1 MATNASNSR
10 SYSNLSSSF
19 DASYLN
25 RDVPRFNNPS
35 APSLRKSFSNLNNF
49 ETMRKFKERKLD
61 KEAAFANIT
70 KGCGVLNSNKG
81 LCASSSKNE
90 FNVLE
95 TRTDPRNV
103 NKDFGSRFL
112 NNETDSPNSSMDF
125 RKRGFRNFK
134 YNYGF

>member
-1 MATNASNSR
+1 M
-10 SYSNLSSSF
+10 
-19 DASYLN
+19 
-25 RDVPRFNNPS
+25 
-35 APSLRKSFSNLNNF
+35 NNF
-49 ETMRKFKERKLD
+49 ETLDNFGEQKFN
-61 KEAAFANIT
+61 KEAAFSNIT

-90 FNVLE
+90 FNVLQ

-103 NKDFGSRFL
+103 NRDFYSRFS
-112 NNETDSPNSSMDF
+112 NKETDSPNSSMDF